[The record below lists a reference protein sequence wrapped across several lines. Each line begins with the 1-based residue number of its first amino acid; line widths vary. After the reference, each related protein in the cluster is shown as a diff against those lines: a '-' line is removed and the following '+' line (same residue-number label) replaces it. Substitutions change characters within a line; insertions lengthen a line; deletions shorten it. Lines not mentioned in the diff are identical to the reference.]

1 MKQHRYKNDYIFCV
15 LGPTNTGKTYRAVEK
30 MLSYHDGVIGFP
42 LRLLARENYDRVCAI
57 KGKDYAALVT
67 GEERI
72 IPPNARYF
80 CCTVES
86 MPMQKSF
93 EFVAIDEIQLCADP
107 DRGHVFTH
115 RLLHARGSKET
126 MILGAD
132 TMRPILNQIFPDAIF
147 DRAERFSELS
157 YTGFSKLSS
166 LPKRSAVVAFS
177 MDDVYT
183 LAEILRRERGGTA
196 IVLGALSPRAR
207 NQQVAMYQKG
217 EVDYLVATDAIG
229 MGLNMDIKHIAFAA
243 TQKFDGQLKRT
254 LNAAEIAQIAGR
266 AGRHVENGTFGV
278 TANLKG
284 LNDPLIKA
292 IEHNNL
298 APVTQLYWRSN
309 NLNYDSPDAL
319 NTSLMTPPPSD
330 FFIHGRVSSDHFALR
345 QLMRQHE
352 IKTRIKSDDDV
363 RLLWRVCQTPN
374 FRKNMQEA
382 HLNLLKRMYIDI
394 KDTGYIDESWV
405 HTQVDN
411 LDSVKGEID
420 ALTQRLESIRTW
432 TYISFQGQWLEHSD
446 AWQIKTRHIEDKLSD
461 ALHRALTDRF
471 VDKRSAAL
479 IQTLE
484 SGKKLYAS
492 IQNDGKVFIEGH
504 SVGHLQGFRFI
515 PEGSQNKKDQKAIM
529 NATRQALMPELNTR
543 VDDISKS
550 LDRQFSLSD
559 NGYIAWQA
567 DETDPRPGEAIVQ
580 LVKGEHVMQPK
591 ILIPHNDLL
600 SAEQREKITGRI
612 ERWVQDHINTVLEPL
627 AKLKDDAEITGAARG
642 IAFQVY
648 ESLGLLPRADVEEL
662 IEGLDPEGRRSI
674 RQRRIMLGPLLVF
687 IHSLN
692 KPAAVRLRALLWGL
706 YNERELPMPVP
717 YDGAVSIE
725 VDPNA
730 IDRRFYQAISYPV
743 YGKRAIRIDM
753 LDRVINAIYDSA
765 ENGKFRAQHKMCEW
779 LGCKI
784 DDLYEILTAMG
795 HRKIE
800 DDAVVE
806 AKPEDPTAA
815 EVPAPVDADKKQETA
830 AESPVK
836 ASAEIAETP
845 VETPDAKAEGK
856 ATDPVEAD
864 AVKSEDK
871 PAAPILPELALF
883 RLKKG
888 KANAKAQRP
897 FNKNKKP
904 NAVGDNK
911 GKKPFKKDGK
921 KDAKKGG
928 KKQQDQGRIYS
939 AGPTKTAQ
947 ADSPFAILAQL
958 KDNK

>member
-1 MKQHRYKNDYIFCV
+1 MSFMTSHHYQDDNIFCV
-15 LGPTNTGKTYRAVEK
+15 LGPTNTGKTYGAVEK
-30 MLSYHDGVIGFP
+30 MLGYHDGVIGFP
-42 LRLLARENYDRVCAI
+42 LRLLARENYERVCAI
-57 KGKDYAALVT
+57 KGKEYAALVT

-72 IPPNARYF
+72 VPPNARYF

-86 MPMQKSF
+86 MPLQKSF

-107 DRGHVFTH
+107 ERGHVFTH

-126 MILGAD
+126 MMLGAD
-132 TMRPILNQIFPDAIF
+132 TMRPILSKLFPDAIF
-147 DRAERFSELS
+147 DRAERFSELR

-166 LPKRSAVVAFS
+166 LPKRTAVVAFS

-183 LAEILRRERGGTA
+183 IAEILRRERGGTA

-229 MGLNMDIKHIAFAA
+229 MGLNMNIKHIAFAA
-243 TQKFDGQLKRT
+243 TQKFDGRQKRA
-254 LNAAEIAQIAGR
+254 LSAAEIAQIAGR
-266 AGRHVENGTFGV
+266 AGRHVENGSFGV

-284 LNDPLIKA
+284 LNENIIKA
-292 IEHNNL
+292 VENHNL
-298 APVTQLYWRSN
+298 APVTQLNWRN
-309 NLNYDSPDAL
+309 NALDYKSLDAL
-319 NTSLMTPPPSD
+319 NNSLMTLPLSD
-330 FFIHGRVSSDHFALR
+330 FFMHGRISSDHFALR
-345 QLMRQHE
+345 QLMRQSE
-352 IKTRIKSDDDV
+352 VSSRVGNDDDV
-363 RLLWRVCQTPN
+363 RLFWRICQIPN

-382 HLNLLKRMYIDI
+382 HLNLLKRIYIDI
-394 KDTGYIDESWV
+394 KDTGHIQESWV
-405 HTQVDN
+405 HTQVDR
-411 LDSVKGEID
+411 LDNVKGEID

-432 TYISFQGQWLEHSD
+432 TYISFQDQWLAKND
-446 AWQIKTRHIEDKLSD
+446 AWQIKTRRIEDKLSD
-461 ALHRALTDRF
+461 ALHQALSERF

-484 SGKKLYAS
+484 SNKKLYAS

-515 PEGSQNKKDQKAIM
+515 PEGSQNKEDHKAIM

-591 ILIPHNDLL
+591 VLIPHNDLL
-600 SAEQREKITGRI
+600 SAEQREKIMGRI

-627 AKLKDDAEITGAARG
+627 AKLKDDAEVTGAARG

-795 HRKIE
+795 HRKVE
-800 DDAVVE
+800 DAAEAVKAEE
-806 AKPEDPTAA
+806 APTAEATAPEAVAETLTETVKA
-815 EVPAPVDADKKQETA
+815 EV
-830 AESPVK
+830 AEK
-836 ASAEIAETP
+836 TEEKI
-845 VETPDAKAEGK
+845 
-856 ATDPVEAD
+856 
-864 AVKSEDK
+864 EDK
-871 PAAPILPELALF
+871 PAETGESKSEEKPAAPALPELALF

-904 NAVGDNK
+904 QDAGDNK

-921 KDAKKGG
+921 KGG
-928 KKQQDQGRIYS
+928 KKPQDQGRVYS
-939 AGPTKTAQ
+939 AGPKKAAQ
-947 ADSPFAILAQL
+947 EDSPFAILAQL